1 MRRILLIISG
11 NKRYRYIVVAHMVGM
26 EQRRRLDKR
35 GRDMVQD
42 HTPMPKLVQ
51 GVGVVQW
58 TSFPAITQSS
68 QQDK

>member
-1 MRRILLIISG
+1 
-11 NKRYRYIVVAHMVGM
+11 MVGM

-42 HTPMPKLVQ
+42 HIPMPKLVQ